1 MEKIKRLLPE
11 VLVVALFAV
20 ITFVYFMPA
29 DLDGR
34 ILYRHDSQAGRGLGH
49 EATEYYQRT
58 GERTRWTN
66 SAFCGTPTFQTAP
79 SYNSTQSLSAIAK
92 AYHLWLPD
100 YVWYVFAYLLG
111 FYILLRA
118 FDFRRQLAVLGSII
132 WAFSSYFF
140 IIIAAGHYWKVE
152 ALAYLPP
159 LIAGIVT
166 CYKGRYLWGFVLT
179 AL

>member
-20 ITFVYFMPA
+20 IAFVYFMPA

-66 SAFCGTPTFQTAP
+66 SAFCGMPTFQTAP
-79 SYNSTQSLSAIAK
+79 SYNSTQGLSAIAK
-92 AYHLWLPD
+92 AYHLL
-100 YVWYVFAYLLG
+100 VW
-111 FYILLRA
+111 
-118 FDFRRQLAVLGSII
+118 
-132 WAFSSYFF
+132 
-140 IIIAAGHYWKVE
+140 AGHDAPKD
-152 ALAYLPP
+152 
-159 LIAGIVT
+159 
-166 CYKGRYLWGFVLT
+166 YKILMT
-179 AL
+179 EKEK

>member
-1 MEKIKRLLPE
+1 MMEVEINNKQMEKIKRLLPE

-20 ITFVYFMPA
+20 IAFVYFMPA

-66 SAFCGTPTFQTAP
+66 SAFSGMPTFQTAP
-79 SYNSTQSLSAIAK
+79 SYKSTQGLSAIAK

-118 FDFRRQLAVLGSII
+118 FDFR
-132 WAFSSYFF
+132 
-140 IIIAAGHYWKVE
+140 
-152 ALAYLPP
+152 
-159 LIAGIVT
+159 LIALV
-166 CYKGRYLWGFVLT
+166 GFLEEQP
-179 AL
+179 